1 MKKGKIIL
9 LILLAGVLVGGAV
22 GLYMWNKPH
31 QQIEDVKGTEV
42 SVTEL
47 SAAFSADETK
57 ANEQYLNKALLVKGI
72 VTEKQQNQDGGMV
85 IILSGDDPMATVQCT
100 MRDKDVTA
108 DVGDMVKVK
117 GMCTGSSLFG
127 VLLSGCVMVK

>member
-9 LILLAGVLVGGAV
+9 LVLLAGVLVGAAV

-31 QQIEDVKGTEV
+31 EQIEDVKGTEV

-85 IILSGDDPMATVQCT
+85 IILAGDDPMATVQCT
-100 MRDKDVTA
+100 MRDKNVTA
-108 DVGDMVKVK
+108 DVGETVKVK
-117 GMCTGSSLFG
+117 GKCTGSSLFG

>member
-9 LILLAGVLVGGAV
+9 LVLLAGVLVGAAV

-31 QQIEDVKGTEV
+31 EQIEDVKGTEV

-47 SAAFSADETK
+47 AAAFSADETQ
-57 ANEQYLNKALLVKGI
+57 ANEQYLNKALTVKGV
-72 VTEKQQNQDGGMV
+72 VTETQQNQDGGLV
-85 IILSGDDPMATVQCT
+85 IILAGDDPMATVQCT
-100 MRDKDVTA
+100 MRDKNVTA
-108 DVGDMVKVK
+108 EVGETVKVK

-127 VLLSGCVMVK
+127 VLLSGCVLVE

>member
-9 LILLAGVLVGGAV
+9 LVLLVGVLVGGAV

-31 QQIEDVKGTEV
+31 EQIEDVKGTEV

-47 SAAFSADETK
+47 AAAFSEDEAK
-57 ANEQYLNKALLVKGI
+57 ANAKYLNKALTIQGI
-72 VTEKQQNQDGGMV
+72 VTEKQQNQDGGLV
-85 IILSGDDPMATVQCT
+85 IILAGDDPMATVQCT
-100 MRDKDVTA
+100 MRDKNVTA
-108 DVGDMVKVK
+108 DVGEMVKVK

-127 VLLSGCVMVK
+127 VLLSGCVLVE